1 MTKKNEVIAQMPIAI
16 GARGPILPGEREI
29 MKPPP
34 PLNYIRSFE
43 CSARHLSFTEAANE
57 LGYTQA
63 AISNHVRALEQY
75 LGRQLF
81 IRYPRSLE
89 LTEMGEAFLPTLRQA
104 LNQIDFATESV
115 LAAVRNRTVVIS
127 CPTSLAENWLA
138 RCIAN
143 FSKQNPEIEILLHGT
158 IWEERTEQIADFVIS
173 IRRYDN
179 RPEGALQLWEDRLV
193 LLCTPQLLKGPDAF
207 STPEDVLKANWIS
220 VHGRQEL
227 WQDMATALGID
238 AAANDKRLSTNS
250 TNIALELAANGA
262 GCVVTTLSLAST
274 YMERGLLVEPFPSQ
288 VASPWNYYLSESQTS
303 KGAVVKKV
311 REWIL
316 AEARSFMPTSP
327 PASEV
332 SPTADF

>member
-1 MTKKNEVIAQMPIAI
+1 
-16 GARGPILPGEREI
+16 

-43 CSARHLSFTEAANE
+43 CSARHLSFTEAAIE

-89 LTEMGEAFLPTLRQA
+89 LTEMGEAFLPTLRQG

-115 LAAVRNRTVVIS
+115 LAAGRNRTVVIS

-138 RCIAN
+138 RCIAS
-143 FSKQNPEIEILLHGT
+143 FSKLNPEIEILLHGT
-158 IWEERTEQIADFVIS
+158 IWEERAEQIADFVIT

-179 RPEGALQLWEDRLV
+179 MPDGASQLWQDRLV
-193 LLCTPQLLKGPDAF
+193 MLCAPQLLEGPGAF
-207 STPEDVLKANWIS
+207 RSPQDVLKANWIS

-227 WQDMATALGID
+227 WQDMAVALGID
-238 AAANDKRLSTNS
+238 ASANDKRLSTNS

-262 GCVVTTLSLAST
+262 GCVITTLSLAHI
-274 YMERGLLVEPFPSQ
+274 YMERGLLVEPF
-288 VASPWNYYLSESQTS
+288 ATEIMSPWNYYLSENLTS
-303 KGAVVKKV
+303 KGTVVKKV

-316 AEARSFMPTSP
+316 EEAKRFMPKAESP
-327 PASEV
+327 EPPSEQ
-332 SPTADF
+332 

>member
-1 MTKKNEVIAQMPIAI
+1 
-16 GARGPILPGEREI
+16 

-43 CSARHLSFTEAANE
+43 CSARHLSFTDAANE
-57 LGYTQA
+57 LGYTQS

-115 LAAVRNRTVVIS
+115 LAAVRNKTVVIS

-143 FSKQNPEIEILLHGT
+143 FSKQHPDIEILLHGT

-173 IRRYDN
+173 VRRYDN
-179 RPEGALQLWEDRLV
+179 RPDGAAQLWEDRLV
-193 LLCTPQLLKGPDAF
+193 LLCPPQFLSGRDAL
-207 STPEDVLKANWIS
+207 TAPQDVLKANWIS

-238 AAANDKRLSTNS
+238 ASGNDKRLSTNS

-262 GCVVTTLSLAST
+262 GCVVTTLSLART

-288 VASPWNYYLSESQTS
+288 VASPWNYYLSESHVS
-303 KGAVVKKV
+303 KGIVVRRV

-316 AEARSFMPTSP
+316 AEARRFMP
-327 PASEV
+327 PA
-332 SPTADF
+332 AIG

>member
-1 MTKKNEVIAQMPIAI
+1 M
-16 GARGPILPGEREI
+16 
-29 MKPPP
+29 
-34 PLNYIRSFE
+34 
-43 CSARHLSFTEAANE
+43 
-57 LGYTQA
+57 
-63 AISNHVRALEQY
+63 RALEQY

-81 IRYPRSLE
+81 IRYPRSLM

-115 LAAVRNRTVVIS
+115 LAAARNRTVVIS

-143 FSKQNPEIEILLHGT
+143 FSRQNPEIEILLHGT
-158 IWEERTEQIADFVIS
+158 IWEERTEQIADFVIT

-179 RPEGALQLWEDRLV
+179 RPNSALQLWGDRLI
-193 LLCTPQLLKGPDAF
+193 LLCTPQFLEGPNAF
-207 STPEDVLKANWIS
+207 RAPEDVLKANWIS

-262 GCVVTTLSLAST
+262 GCVVTTLSLART
-274 YMERGLLVEPFPSQ
+274 YMERGLLVEPFETQ
-288 VASPWNYYLSESQTS
+288 VESPWNYYLSEGQTS

-316 AEARSFMPTSP
+316 AEAQSFMPGALPIHPDAHTPSP
-327 PASEV
+327 AAGEANSV
-332 SPTADF
+332 VDF

>member
-1 MTKKNEVIAQMPIAI
+1 
-16 GARGPILPGEREI
+16 

-89 LTEMGEAFLPTLRQA
+89 LTEMGEAFLPTLRQG

-127 CPTSLAENWLA
+127 CPTSLAENWLS

-143 FSKQNPEIEILLHGT
+143 FSKQNPEVEILLHGT

-179 RPEGALQLWEDRLV
+179 KPEGALQLWEDRLA
-193 LLCTPQLLKGPDAF
+193 LLCAPQFVSGPDAF
-207 STPEDVLKANWIS
+207 KAPQDILKANWIA

-238 AAANDKRLSTNS
+238 AAVNDKRLSTNS

-262 GCVVTTLSLAST
+262 GCLVTTLSLARI
-274 YMERGLLVEPFPSQ
+274 YMERGLLVEPFPNH
-288 VASPWNYYLSESQTS
+288 VASPWNYYLSESQVS

-316 AEARSFMPTSP
+316 AEAERFMPPS
-327 PASEV
+327 SQ
-332 SPTADF
+332 ADRANSTVDF

>member
-1 MTKKNEVIAQMPIAI
+1 
-16 GARGPILPGEREI
+16 

-43 CSARHLSFTEAANE
+43 CAARHLSFTDAANE

-89 LTEMGEAFLPTLRQA
+89 LTEMGEAFLPTLRQG

-115 LAAVRNRTVVIS
+115 LAASRNKTVVVS

-138 RCIAN
+138 GCIAR
-143 FSKQNPEIEILLHGT
+143 FSKRHPDIEIQLNGT
-158 IWEERTEQIADFVIS
+158 IWEERAEQIADFVITV
-173 IRRYDN
+173 RRFDN
-179 RPEGALQLWEDRLV
+179 RPEGALQLWDDRLV
-193 LLCTPQLLKGPDAF
+193 LLCAPQLLSGPSPF
-207 STPEDVLKANWIS
+207 KMPEDVLRANWIA

-238 AAANDKRLSTNS
+238 ASANDKRLSTNS

-262 GCVVTTLSLAST
+262 GCVVTTLSLART
-274 YMERGLLVEPFPSQ
+274 YIERGLLIEPFPSQ
-288 VASPWNYYLSESQTS
+288 VASPWNYYLSDSRTS
-303 KGAVVKKV
+303 KGAVRKV

-316 AEARSFMPTSP
+316 DEARQFMPQRPS
-327 PASEV
+327 
-332 SPTADF
+332 ADQAGSTGDF

>member
-1 MTKKNEVIAQMPIAI
+1 
-16 GARGPILPGEREI
+16 

-43 CSARHLSFTEAANE
+43 CAARHLSFTEAANE

-81 IRYPRSLE
+81 LRYPRSLE
-89 LTEMGEAFLPTLRQA
+89 LTEIGEAFLPTLRQG
-104 LNQIDFATESV
+104 LSQIDFATESV
-115 LAAVRNRTVVIS
+115 LAAVRNKTVVIS

-138 RCIAN
+138 RCIAS
-143 FSKQNPEIEILLHGT
+143 FSKQNPEIEVLLHGT
-158 IWEERTEQIADFVIS
+158 IWEERAEQVADFIIT

-179 RPEGALQLWEDRLV
+179 RPEGALQLWKDRLV
-193 LLCTPQLLKGPDAF
+193 LLCAPHFLEGPDGF
-207 STPEDVLKANWIS
+207 KVPQHVLEANWIS
-220 VHGRQEL
+220 VHGRQEQ
-227 WQDMATALGID
+227 WQRMAAALRID

-262 GCVVTTLSLAST
+262 GCVVTTLSLART
-274 YMERGLLVEPFPSQ
+274 YMERGLLVEPFETQ
-288 VASPWNYYLSESQTS
+288 VASPWNYYLSEGQTS
-303 KGAVVKKV
+303 KGAVVKRV

-316 AEARSFMPTSP
+316 SEAQTFMPAVLPTSQIDP
-327 PASEV
+327 IV
-332 SPTADF
+332 DF